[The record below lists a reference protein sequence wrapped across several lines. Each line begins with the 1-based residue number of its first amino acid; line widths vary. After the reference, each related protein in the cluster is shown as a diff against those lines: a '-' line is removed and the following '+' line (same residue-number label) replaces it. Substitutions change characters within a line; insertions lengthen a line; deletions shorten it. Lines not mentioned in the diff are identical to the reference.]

1 LYSVKQLYSPPEKL
15 SIPIL
20 SYSKVKPTSPS
31 LTTTPSPPTTLSTRL
46 PFHHTRLAATHPH
59 PPHPK
64 VRALRA
70 RRPPALAHVPD
81 VSQSGR
87 QGASRRRQQPP
98 PNHVPT
104 RPAPELAAKP
114 SATPSPHLPASA
126 PTTAAAAAAAERALQ
141 EDTARHAPRRRALPP
156 QQRHPAVRL
165 RRRCPQRRRGRTR
178 PGPRAH
184 HSTPDRA
191 NQREVIWEF
200 VTKS

>member
-1 LYSVKQLYSPPEKL
+1 M
-15 SIPIL
+15 IF
-20 SYSKVKPTSPS
+20 
-31 LTTTPSPPTTLSTRL
+31 TRL
-46 PFHHTRLAATHPH
+46 PATHPH

-64 VRALRA
+64 DRPLRA

-87 QGASRRRQQPP
+87 QGASRRQQPP

-114 SATPSPHLPASA
+114 
-126 PTTAAAAAAAERALQ
+126 TTAAAAAAERALQ